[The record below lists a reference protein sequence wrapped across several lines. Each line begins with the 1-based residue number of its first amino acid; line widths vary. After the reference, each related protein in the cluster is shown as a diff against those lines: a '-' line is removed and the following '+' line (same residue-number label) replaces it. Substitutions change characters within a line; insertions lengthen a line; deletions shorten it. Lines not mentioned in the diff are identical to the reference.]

1 MFATQADAL
10 LQVFDLTQS
19 TAFSNA
25 LGNPP
30 QAASISALGGFL
42 VLSGLLSLPYRIQWC
57 GLYTYNTAQSWTSGL
72 NSADFQD
79 FPDGGTVRGI
89 AGGDQSGVIFQDQAI
104 RSMAYVAGS
113 PLIFQ
118 IERISAG
125 NGLYAPYSIV
135 TAGENI
141 FFFSNKGF
149 MMIPPG
155 GVPTQIG
162 RERVDRTF
170 LQNLDNGNLQLFQG
184 ASDPRSTRVYF
195 AYKSLAGKAA
205 NFDTLLGY
213 DYVLDRWFTV
223 SISGQYLLGISQSGL
238 TLQSLDPIAPG
249 AMAIT
254 AMANNG
260 AGLIRVTV
268 ASTASL
274 AAAAMSRSITP
285 PARSRP
291 TAGGKSP
298 SSTPRSSI

>member
-1 MFATQADAL
+1 
-10 LQVFDLTQS
+10 
-19 TAFSNA
+19 
-25 LGNPP
+25 
-30 QAASISALGGFL
+30 
-42 VLSGLLSLPYRIQWC
+42 
-57 GLYTYNTAQSWTSGL
+57 
-72 NSADFQD
+72 
-79 FPDGGTVRGI
+79 
-89 AGGDQSGVIFQDQAI
+89 
-104 RSMAYVAGS
+104 
-113 PLIFQ
+113 
-118 IERISAG
+118 
-125 NGLYAPYSIV
+125 
-135 TAGENI
+135 
-141 FFFSNKGF
+141 
-149 MMIPPG
+149 
-155 GVPTQIG
+155 VPTQIG

-274 AAAAMSRSITP
+274 ASGSDVAIDNATGTVEANGWWKIAVINATQFDLISNNVSGAASAFVNAYTGGGLVAGSVDAMTLSLDSYATAVQPQLAAFSAPTCWDFSRARTCRPSCRVQSRAP
-285 PARSRP
+285 MASASRCAAFARSP
-291 TAGGKSP
+291 TRRRCSARCP
-298 SSTPRSSI
+298 IATPRRRRRSRARKWP